1 MLWALEGGLEREG
14 GAAAVARED
23 VGRVGEAEGAQQ
35 GQAMEN
41 VAYVLGVCGLARGIR
56 MVVLN
61 GVVGKGGMSGEL
73 GDAVIDRSNG
83 DDWGR
88 LLGGGECVRDGRFDR
103 G

>member
-1 MLWALEGGLEREG
+1 MLRPLEGGLEREE

-56 MVVLN
+56 MVVLK
-61 GVVGKGGMSGEL
+61 GVVGEARMSGEL
-73 GDAVIDRSNG
+73 GEGVV
-83 DDWGR
+83 
-88 LLGGGECVRDGRFDR
+88 E
-103 G
+103 